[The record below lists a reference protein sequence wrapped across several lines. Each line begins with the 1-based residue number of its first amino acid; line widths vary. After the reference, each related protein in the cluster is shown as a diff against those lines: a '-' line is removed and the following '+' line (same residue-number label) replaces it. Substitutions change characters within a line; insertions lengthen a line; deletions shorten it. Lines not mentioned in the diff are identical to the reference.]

1 MDRLRSRVSK
11 TEENLERFTGKGAEA
26 IREQYEKSIK
36 ADRREMDEIREK
48 LKMLRIASQA
58 SSSSES

>member
-1 MDRLRSRVSK
+1 MAIVIVLLFVYIILKK
-11 TEENLERFTGKGAEA
+11 TKYQKKA

-48 LKMLRIASQA
+48 LKLLRIAVQSA
-58 SSSSES
+58 SKED